1 MSHPGNAAADSSRL
15 ALLTLVRLPPGA
27 NIRDMAV
34 PRTPRPPMVVPKP
47 LELRQDPNE
56 IERWIARL
64 ARAIRLRRLEQGFL
78 GSPDVAKPAG
88 GDASP

>member
-1 MSHPGNAAADSSRL
+1 M
-15 ALLTLVRLPPGA
+15 V
-27 NIRDMAV
+27 V

-47 LELRQDPNE
+47 VELRHDPNE

-78 GSPDVAKPAG
+78 GAER
-88 GDASP
+88 ASGSVGAAQTLESR